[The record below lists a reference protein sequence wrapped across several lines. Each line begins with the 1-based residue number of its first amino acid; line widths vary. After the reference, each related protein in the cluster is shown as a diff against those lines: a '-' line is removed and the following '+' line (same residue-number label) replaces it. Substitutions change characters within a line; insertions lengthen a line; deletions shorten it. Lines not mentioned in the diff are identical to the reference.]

1 MVRAPM
7 PIQSGT
13 VSFARFR
20 SEPAGARPDAKR
32 WLLRGL
38 RKKAFEPL
46 EARKPDDDRAAGFVE
61 LEDHDATGF
70 EAGLFQGE
78 HALFAWRID
87 QLKVPAKALKAEV
100 DRWAAAFAAG
110 QGRPPTRREK
120 AARKEEVR
128 QLLRQKAEPSS
139 KVLDVSWNLDTG
151 EVAIWATSRKVVD
164 EIAATMEEVFTV
176 SLHPV
181 SVGATAA
188 RSKLAEA
195 ALGPTPA
202 LVGLGQEVSHDA
214 A

>member
-1 MVRAPM
+1 M
-7 PIQSGT
+7 PVQSGA

-38 RKKAFEPL
+38 KKNLFEPL
-46 EARKPDDDRAAGFVE
+46 EARKAERDRTAGFVE

-87 QLKVPAKALKAEV
+87 ELKVPARAVKAEV
-100 DRWAAAFAAG
+100 DRWAAAFSAEH
-110 QGRPPTRREK
+110 GRPPGRREK

-128 QLLRQKAEPSS
+128 QLLRQRAEPSS

-151 EVAIWATSRKVVD
+151 EVAVWATSRKVVD
-164 EIAATMEEVFTV
+164 EISAAMEEGFGVA
-176 SLHPV
+176 LHPV
-181 SVGATAA
+181 SVGAIAA
-188 RSKLAEA
+188 LSKLPEA
-195 ALGPTPA
+195 ALGPTAA
-202 LVGLGQEVSHDA
+202 LVGLGREEVSRGEA
-214 A
+214 